1 MARGVRSAISAEAH
15 KKALEAHLS
24 KRGPT
29 GKEIC
34 EPTPERAAQARAA
47 GQKVKVSII
56 DTDGGE
62 DSGHRT
68 WQVVPIIDTMRA
80 RGALSAEE
88 HEAAMRFLSYW
99 HMAQFRGPAT
109 VRYMPKHDASLHEM
123 LPSERQAYSREQ
135 VRAAMISV
143 DGLLHQAIAWLVL
156 TMADHPP
163 LHELGKYYSPSIN
176 EKARSAIGGMVVRL
190 ACASLCRHWGMK
202 HRLVDKKIKSLA
214 ELLYGGVK
222 SQEQERDRHGRDQD
236 QI

>member
-1 MARGVRSAISAEAH
+1 MTRQTTVRSVRISTSSSEAH
-15 KKALEAHLS
+15 KRALEAHLS
-24 KRGPT
+24 RKGPT

-47 GQKVKVSII
+47 GQKVKVS
-56 DTDGGE
+56 
-62 DSGHRT
+62 
-68 WQVVPIIDTMRA
+68 IIDTMRA

-222 SQEQERDRHGRDQD
+222 SQEQERDRHGRGQD